1 MTHDILKK
9 IESRYGKARVY
20 GNFAYFN
27 CPSCTVKNRKKRKR
41 YMNLTTYYSNCWI
54 CEMPL
59 DSDALFGEWL
69 TPSKEAI
76 TVKEEKRENPLAKQ
90 LPGTKFI
97 PINQLTASHPAVKFL
112 HKDHLFD
119 LDKYY
124 NEYKILFCPCDGG
137 TVLRRNNPFV
147 SSAERLIFSVV
158 FKQEFIGWQMR
169 SLPGTVYGDRADC
182 LKYYHLFNK
191 GECLYNYDSAKKFDL
206 VVVVEGVKKALKLS
220 NAVATFGKGLSNT
233 QIQLVQEWKNIVI
246 LLDAEDSTQAEAAH
260 MAKMIRQNDRNCVN
274 VDLRKYNL
282 PSPDEA
288 TTEQLV
294 EIISK
299 EWETYNK
306 S

>member
-9 IESRYGKARVY
+9 IESRYGKAKVY

-41 YMNLTTYYSNCWI
+41 FMNLTTYYSNCWI
-54 CEMPL
+54 CETPL
-59 DSDALFGEWL
+59 DSDALFGEML
-69 TPSKEAI
+69 VPSKEAVY
-76 TVKEEKRENPLAKQ
+76 VKEEKKENPLARQ

-97 PINQLTASHPAVKFL
+97 PINQLSVDHPAVKFL
-112 HKDHLFD
+112 HKDHLFN

-124 NEYKILFCPCDGG
+124 HDYHMLYCPSDGG
-137 TVLRRNNPFV
+137 ITVRRTDPFV
-147 SSAERLIFSVV
+147 SSAERLIFPVV
-158 FKQEFIGWQMR
+158 YKGEFIGWQMR
-169 SLPGTVYGDRADC
+169 ALPGTTYGDRPDC

-191 GECLYNYDSAKKFDL
+191 GECLYNYDKAKKFDL
-206 VVVVEGVKKALKLS
+206 VVVVEGVKKALKLD
-220 NAVATFGKGLSNT
+220 NAVATFGKGLSDT

-246 LLDAEDSTQAEAAH
+246 LLDAEDSTQKEAAY
-260 MAKMIRQNDRNCVN
+260 MAKMISQNDRNCVN

-294 EIISK
+294 EIIST
-299 EWETYNK
+299 EWATHNNL
-306 S
+306 